1 MLCKKR
7 IFAQPIFHSMATVK
21 AIVRST
27 KKNTDINVRF
37 RLSDGRNIQLFYI
50 SDIKVNID
58 VWDSKNDCIKNRI
71 VFDTDKRK
79 EIDSK
84 VKERKRI
91 MLDVY
96 EANKHTT
103 ALNSD
108 VFEKLIDEALNPEKY
123 KKPQDNFFDLIDMYL
138 DKKKLSEV
146 REKNFR
152 VLVRALKRFELFKC
166 RTTSKSYI
174 LDVDTFSSDM
184 LEDFEDFLK
193 SEHIIY
199 KEYPHIYKEIPTLT
213 DARRKSV
220 KPQPRGNNT
229 VCALFNKLRAFFK
242 WCNTQEI
249 TDNRPFEKYNGITSE
264 KYGQPYYITLDER
277 NIIAD
282 YDLSEFPY
290 LETQRDIFIFQCLI
304 GCRVSDLLKMTPES
318 IIDGEVQYI
327 PRKTKDKEPIVVSVP
342 LNDRAKKIV
351 DKYCHGNNGM
361 LLPFISSQRYNEA
374 IKDIFTKCG
383 ITRIVTILNPTT
395 GREEKRPINEI
406 ASSHLARRTFVGNLY
421 KKVKDPN
428 LIGALSGHKEGSKA
442 FARYR
447 SIDKDMKQDL
457 VKMIE

>member
-1 MLCKKR
+1 MLCKKC
-7 IFAQPIFHSMATVK
+7 IFAQPTFHIMATVK

-27 KKNTDINVRF
+27 KKNADINVRF
-37 RLSDGRNIQLFYI
+37 RLSDGRNIQLFHI
-50 SDIKVNID
+50 SDIKVNVD

-71 VFDTDKRK
+71 VFDANKRK

-96 EANKHTT
+96 EANKYTT
-103 ALNSD
+103 TLNSD
-108 VFEKLIDEALNPEKY
+108 VFEKLIDEALNPENY

-138 DKKKLSEV
+138 EKKKLSEV

-166 RTTSKSYI
+166 RTTNKPYI
-174 LDVDTFSSDM
+174 LDADTFSSDM

-199 KEYPHIYKEIPTLT
+199 KEYPHIYKEIPSIIDT
-213 DARRKSV
+213 RRKSI

-242 WCNTQEI
+242 WCNAQEI
-249 TDNRPFEKYNGITSE
+249 TENRPFEKYNGITSE

-282 YDLSEFPY
+282 YDLSEFPH
-290 LETQRDIFIFQCLI
+290 LETQRDIFIFQCCI

-318 IIDGEVQYI
+318 IVDGEVQYI
-327 PRKTKDKEPIVVSVP
+327 PRKTKDKDPITVGVP

-351 DKYCHGNNGM
+351 DKYSHANKGM
-361 LLPFISSQRYNEA
+361 LLPFITSQRYNDA
-374 IKDIFTKCG
+374 IKEIFTKCG

-395 GREEKRPINEI
+395 GQEEKRPINEI

-428 LIGALSGHKEGSKA
+428 LIGKLSGHKEGSKA

-447 SIDKDMKQDL
+447 TIDKEMKQDL